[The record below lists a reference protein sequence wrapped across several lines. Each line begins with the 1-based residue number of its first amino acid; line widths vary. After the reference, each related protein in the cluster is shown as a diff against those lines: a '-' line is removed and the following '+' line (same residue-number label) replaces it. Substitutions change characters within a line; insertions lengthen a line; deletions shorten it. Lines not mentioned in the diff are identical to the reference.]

1 MQNNKQL
8 ILIKSDLDDNTL
20 RLLSDCLV
28 ELSSLIEQL
37 NLDIVITSAK
47 GSNKLLKILLWFIQ
61 TMDYNCMIKVFYNF
75 NLDEQE
81 YYEIEEEFMDTLEL
95 HSLNDMY
102 SYDLLDYSSKFKT
115 EEYVKVRVIS
125 SKQYSVYLPTV
136 YNPELE
142 I

>member
-1 MQNNKQL
+1 MRDNKQL

-28 ELSSLIEQL
+28 ELSSLIEHL
-37 NLDIVITSAK
+37 DLDIVITSAK
-47 GSNKLLKILLWFIQ
+47 GSNKLLKMLLWFIQ
-61 TMDYNCMIKVFYNF
+61 TVDYNCMIKVFYNF

-81 YYEIEEEFMDTLEL
+81 YYEIEEEFMNTLEL
-95 HSLNDMY
+95 HTLNDMY

-125 SKQYSVYLPTV
+125 NKQYSVYLPTI

-142 I
+142 V